1 MTGLKI
7 ATVGSLGVLI
17 TGVITAKDDKKNEI
31 SAIALGSVVGI
42 ILLATNEGDSIRGWI
57 KSGAKGMLKGK
68 YV

>member
-42 ILLATNEGDSIRGWI
+42 ILLATNKDDSIRSWM
-57 KSGAKGMLKGK
+57 KKGAKGMLKGE
-68 YV
+68 